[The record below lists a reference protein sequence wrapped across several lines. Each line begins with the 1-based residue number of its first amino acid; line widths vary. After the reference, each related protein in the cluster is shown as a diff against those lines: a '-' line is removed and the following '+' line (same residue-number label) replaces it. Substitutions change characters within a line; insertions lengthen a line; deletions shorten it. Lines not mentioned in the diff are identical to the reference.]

1 MRRFFARA
9 EAAAPPP
16 WPAGDPDVGDTYAGL
31 MQADYSH
38 EDAID
43 AVLQLAWD
51 SYYKRGGGVGGGGGG
66 GGGGGEG
73 GGGGGQQRRGGQRR
87 R

>member
-1 MRRFFARA
+1 MRRFFAHA

-16 WPAGDPDVGDTYAGL
+16 WPTGDPDVGDMYATL

-43 AVLQLAWD
+43 AVLPLRRLGQLLQAPRRLEGRAAGQ
-51 SYYKRGGGVGGGGGG
+51 KRCGDNEIISGSGGA
-66 GGGGGEG
+66 
-73 GGGGGQQRRGGQRR
+73 
-87 R
+87 

>member
-16 WPAGDPDVGDTYAGL
+16 WPTGDPDVGDTYAAL

-43 AVLQLAWD
+43 AVVKQAWLR
-51 SYYKRGGGVGGGGGG
+51 YYERYADWEAGPRVREGVVITK
-66 GGGGGEG
+66 
-73 GGGGGQQRRGGQRR
+73 
-87 R
+87 

>member
-1 MRRFFARA
+1 MRRFFAHA

-16 WPAGDPDVGDTYAGL
+16 WPTGDPDVGDMYATL

-43 AVLQLAWD
+43 AVLPLAWD
-51 SYYKRGGGVGGGGGG
+51 SYYKRHAADWPG
-66 GGGGGEG
+66 
-73 GGGGGQQRRGGQRR
+73 RGQRR
-87 R
+87 CGDNEIILYAHCF

>member
-1 MRRFFARA
+1 MKRFFAQA

-16 WPAGDPDVGDTYAGL
+16 WPTGDPDVGDTYAAL
-31 MQADYSH
+31 MQADYSR

-51 SYYKRGGGVGGGGGG
+51 SYYKRHADWRAGPRVRKGAVITK
-66 GGGGGEG
+66 
-73 GGGGGQQRRGGQRR
+73 
-87 R
+87 